1 MVAIS
6 SEGRKVTMTETS
18 DLGCVLP
25 KVGGEGGPRFA
36 LLVFCDG
43 YAQVRL
49 LEEGETVMLGREPP
63 CEIVVRDASVS
74 RKHARVF
81 RKDDEVWVEDLDS
94 HNGTILRGGRVGRA
108 RLEPADEVH
117 CGAAKLVLSSTRLE
131 VEEQPREIDRAR
143 EPEAPLIRNARMKKV
158 YEDARQAAR
167 ADLPVL
173 VLGETGVGKEHVATT
188 IHRESVR
195 RSGPLVTVNCAAIPP
210 SLLESAFFGHE
221 RGAFT
226 GAVARA
232 IGSFERAHGGV
243 LFLDEL
249 GELTSSAQAA
259 LLRALEARKIA
270 RVGSSEEVPIDVRV
284 VAATHC
290 NLEAMI
296 DDGSFRRDLYFRL
309 NAVTLRVPPLRD
321 RPDEIEP
328 LVRHFLEKARHEWRV
343 RAEDLRPD
351 AIDALCRYGWPGN
364 VRQLRFA
371 IERAALLAA
380 GREIRISDLPDYVLC
395 SVAPEPQPS
404 LETLSDLRLRE
415 RLRKFERSLI
425 DEAMRRSGGNR
436 GIAAKL
442 LGIPVRTLFRRMRAS
457 DGVLEEEED

>member
-1 MVAIS
+1 
-6 SEGRKVTMTETS
+6 
-18 DLGCVLP
+18 
-25 KVGGEGGPRFA
+25 
-36 LLVFCDG
+36 
-43 YAQVRL
+43 
-49 LEEGETVMLGREPP
+49 MLGREPP

-94 HNGTILRGGRVGRA
+94 HNGTSLRGERVGRA

-117 CGAAKLVLSSTRLE
+117 CGAAKVILAATHIDAE
-131 VEEQPREIDRAR
+131 GEFRELDPIR
-143 EPEAPLIRNARMKKV
+143 ELEAPLIRNGRMKKV

-173 VLGETGVGKEHVATT
+173 VLGETGVGKEHVAIT
-188 IHRESVR
+188 IHRESAR
-195 RSGPLVTVNCAAIPP
+195 RDGPLVTVNCAAIPP

-226 GAVARA
+226 GAVTRSV
-232 IGSFERAHGGV
+232 GSFESAHGGV

-249 GELTSSAQAA
+249 GELTASAQAA
-259 LLRALEARKIA
+259 LLRALEARRIA
-270 RVGSSEEVPIDVRV
+270 RVGSSAEVPIDVRI

-290 NLEAMI
+290 NLEAMV

-309 NAVTLRVPPLRD
+309 NAVTLRVPPLRE

-343 RAEDLRPD
+343 RAEGVSPD
-351 AIDALCRYGWPGN
+351 ALETLCRYGWPGN

-380 GREIRISDLPDYVLC
+380 RREIRISDLPEYVLGG
-395 SVAPEPQPS
+395 SAPESPPAF
-404 LETLSDLRLRE
+404 ETLADLRLRE
-415 RLRKFERSLI
+415 RIRKFERSLI
-425 DEAMRRSGGNR
+425 EEAMRRSGGNR

-457 DGVLEEEED
+457 DGVLEAEED

>member
-1 MVAIS
+1 
-6 SEGRKVTMTETS
+6 MTETS
-18 DLGCVLP
+18 DLGCVSP
-25 KVGGEGGPRFA
+25 PVGGEAGPRFA

-108 RLEPADEVH
+108 RLQPADEVH
-117 CGAAKLVLSSTRLE
+117 CGAAKLILASTRIE
-131 VEEQPREIDRAR
+131 AEEQPRGGDRPR

-188 IHRESVR
+188 IHRESAR
-195 RSGPLVTVNCAAIPP
+195 RIGPLVTVNCAAIPP

-226 GAVARA
+226 GAVARSV
-232 IGSFERAHGGV
+232 GSFERAHGGV

-259 LLRALEARKIA
+259 LLRALEARRIT

-290 NLEAMI
+290 NLEAMV

-328 LVRHFLEKARHEWRV
+328 LVRHFLEKARHDWRV
-343 RAEDLRPD
+343 RAEDVKPD
-351 AIDALCRYGWPGN
+351 ALDALCRYGWPGN

-380 GREIRISDLPDYVLC
+380 GREIRISDLPDYVL
-395 SVAPEPQPS
+395 SSSAPEPQPS
-404 LETLSDLRLRE
+404 FETLADLRLRE
-415 RLRKFERSLI
+415 RLRKFERLLI